1 MQQNQ
6 LQINALILHVLADSL
21 RHFVGA
27 LFVELHV
34 HAKGET
40 TFEDRVLGQHIQARM
55 AGKVNPARGKDQ
67 VHRRKGKRIHG
78 ALHGFGKRLRLES
91 ADIKMHR

>member
-1 MQQNQ
+1 MQHNQ
-6 LQINALILHVLADSL
+6 LQLNALIFQVFADSL

-40 TFEDRVLGQHIQARM
+40 AFEDRVLGQHIQARM

-78 ALHGFGKRLRLES
+78 ALHGAGKRLRLES
-91 ADIKMHR
+91 AEIKIYR